1 MKKIF
6 KCVSVLVILFLITSL
21 AGCIRSPFRKPV
33 KKPEIPAKISKGQG
47 KEPQLTVYLV
57 DEKKNKTMNIEDYV
71 TGVIAG
77 EMKNYWPVEA
87 LAAQAIVAR
96 TYVLYFIDSKGGSKY
111 GGANIS
117 TDFKEA
123 QAWNPDNINDRI
135 KKAVEMTRG
144 KVAVYNGKFINA
156 WFHSHSG
163 GLTATAKEGLAFK
176 EAEPPYI
183 KIVESPDDGVG
194 PESSWSASFTVE
206 EFRSRIKQKLGK
218 DVGEIKS
225 ISVGKRGPSGRAV
238 TLKINGVEMVAP
250 DVRIAVDP
258 MRMRSTLL
266 SSLRLE
272 NGRVIIEGKG
282 FGHGVGMSQWGAKV
296 MAEKGKSPEEIVKYY
311 FKDVEIVNLWD

>member
-1 MKKIF
+1 MKKIV
-6 KCVSVLVILFLITSL
+6 KWVSVFLVLFLIISI

-33 KKPEIPAKISKGQG
+33 KKPEIPAKISRGPG

-57 DEKKNKTMNIEDYV
+57 DEKKNKKMNIEEYV

-96 TYVLYFIDSKGGSKY
+96 TYVLYFIESKGGSKY
-111 GGANIS
+111 GGADIS

-135 KKAVEMTRG
+135 KRAVEMTRG

-163 GLTATAKEGLAFK
+163 GLTATAKEGLAFE

-183 KIVESPDDGVG
+183 KIVKSPDGGVG
-194 PESSWSASFTVE
+194 PESSWSASFIAE

-218 DVGEIKS
+218 DFGEIRS

-238 TLKINGVEMVAP
+238 TLRINGTEIAAP
-250 DVRIAVDP
+250 DVRIALDP

-272 NGRVIIEGKG
+272 NGKVIIEGKG
-282 FGHGVGMSQWGAKV
+282 FGHGVGMAQWGAKI
-296 MAEKGKSPEEIVKYY
+296 MAERGKSPDEIVKYY
-311 FKDVEIVNLWD
+311 F